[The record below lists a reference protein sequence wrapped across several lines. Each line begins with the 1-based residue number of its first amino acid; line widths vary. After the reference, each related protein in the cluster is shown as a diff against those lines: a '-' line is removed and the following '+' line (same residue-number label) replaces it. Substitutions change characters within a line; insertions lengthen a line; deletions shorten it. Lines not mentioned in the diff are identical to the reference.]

1 MSTNKRIQVSDED
14 AEILRQADNAQ
25 LDEMERLYREPF
37 SMKFIAHAIDE
48 MIAVGLPDPS
58 FLEPLNRV
66 RALVA
71 DGDGPSEEA
80 RAAMQR
86 EAQATCNTLFVAVD
100 ALDAAGSTYA
110 STYAECLTE
119 LIVLM
124 MRSAPSVCFSWST
137 MTDHATRAGVV
148 VLTAYQHEL
157 GIPAVGE
164 HTLFRQLTRQGLER
178 RRAFIDRLAK
188 SVAATAP
195 APPPAQ

>member
-1 MSTNKRIQVSDED
+1 MSTNKRIQVSDEE

-37 SMKFIAHAIDE
+37 SMTFITHAIDE
-48 MIAVGLPDPS
+48 MIAVGLPAPS

-86 EAQATCNTLFVAVD
+86 GAQYTCDTLFVVVD
-100 ALDAAGSTYA
+100 ALDAAGLTYA
-110 STYAECLTE
+110 ERYAECLTE

-124 MRSAPSVCFSWST
+124 MRSAPSVCFSWRT
-137 MTDHATRAGVV
+137 MTDHATRAAIV
-148 VLTAYQHEL
+148 VLRAYQHAF
-157 GIPAVGE
+157 GIPAVGYD
-164 HTLFRQLTRQGLER
+164 TLFGQLTSEGLER

-188 SVAATAP
+188 SVADAP
-195 APPPAQ
+195 ASPPAQ

>member
-1 MSTNKRIQVSDED
+1 MSTNKRIQVSDEE
-14 AEILRQADNAQ
+14 AEILRQASNAQ

-37 SMKFIAHAIDE
+37 SMTFIAHAIDE
-48 MIAVGLPDPS
+48 MIAVGLPAPS

-80 RAAMQR
+80 RSAMQR
-86 EAQATCNTLFVAVD
+86 EAQDTCNALFVAVD
-100 ALDAAGSTYA
+100 ALEAAGSTYA
-110 STYAECLTE
+110 ERYAECLTE
-119 LIVLM
+119 LIVLL
-124 MRSAPSVCFSWST
+124 MRSAPSVCFSWS
-137 MTDHATRAGVV
+137 MTANAMCAGAV
-148 VLTAYQHEL
+148 VLRLYQHAF
-157 GIPAVGE
+157 GIPAVGDD
-164 HTLFRQLTRQGLER
+164 TLFGQLTSEGLER